1 MREGFHEISQLRLKS
16 TGRLPDKSARR
27 RDAGRGGAE
36 EGTAA
41 TAERAACQ
49 GVGTALVSA
58 AGEGRIGGGGFYSY
72 SVQELPHARAA
83 RPYMTWWAVTA
94 QSLLM
99 RCLSGLSR
107 YGGSKPLPSPKT
119 DIMR

>member
-1 MREGFHEISQLRLKS
+1 MRFAPVLVSPTQATRVREGFHEISQLRLKS
-16 TGRLPDKSARR
+16 TGRLRQSARR
-27 RDAGRGGAE
+27 PDAGRGGAE

-49 GVGTALVSA
+49 GVGAALVSA

-83 RPYMTWWAVTA
+83 RP
-94 QSLLM
+94 S
-99 RCLSGLSR
+99 
-107 YGGSKPLPSPKT
+107 
-119 DIMR
+119 